1 MGRNAASSIFWT
13 HTVVPTGDLHI
24 ITWYCQQHA
33 KWDQLSNATL
43 ATAFATL
50 KTHIETQ
57 HGNVEQ

>member
-13 HTVVPTGDLHI
+13 HTHDATNHI
-24 ITWYCQQHA
+24 FTWYCQQHA
-33 KWDQLSNATL
+33 KWDQISNSTL

-57 HGNVEQ
+57 HGNAEQ

>member
-13 HTVVPTGDLHI
+13 HAHDGTLHI
-24 ITWYCQQHA
+24 FTWYCQQHA
-33 KWDQLSNATL
+33 KWDQIANATL

-57 HGNVEQ
+57 HGNAEQ

>member
-13 HTVVPTGDLHI
+13 HADDGTTHTF
-24 ITWYCQQHA
+24 TWYCQQHA
-33 KWDQLSNATL
+33 KWDQIENATL

-57 HGNVEQ
+57 HGNTEQ

>member
-13 HTVVPTGDLHI
+13 HTYDSTTPLHVF
-24 ITWYCQQHA
+24 TWYCQQHA
-33 KWDQLSNATL
+33 KWDQIANATL

-50 KTHIETQ
+50 KTHIETL

>member
-13 HTVVPTGDLHI
+13 HAWDGTNNI
-24 ITWYCQQHA
+24 FTWYCQQHA
-33 KWDQLSNATL
+33 KWDQIANATL

-57 HGNVEQ
+57 HGNAEQ